1 MSAPTPTPAAST
13 PAEGDSPAPTAPSQ
27 DSTASLAPAERAVLD
42 YLRSRGFKAAEKSFL
57 SSLEPTSED
66 KDQDKPSSAANTVTS
81 DELVKNIA
89 VFSQKSSRSGENA
102 LSDSSAVLSELASMG
117 NPANIQNLIAS
128 ISSLGAEE
136 VLRLDPTD
144 KQEGFKDLEAWVDGS
159 LDMYRVSCACNLVAL
174 HASPSVARV
183 PTYIVPHILSLL
195 P

>member
-1 MSAPTPTPAAST
+1 MMSAPTPTPAVSS
-13 PAEGDSPAPTAPSQ
+13 PAEGDSPAPTAAPSQ
-27 DSTASLAPAERAVLD
+27 DSTTNLAPAERAVLE
-42 YLRSRGFKAAEKSFL
+42 YLRSRGFKAAEQTFL

-66 KDQDKPSSAANTVTS
+66 KDTSSSATNTVTS

-89 VFSQKSSRSGENA
+89 VFSQKSSRPGDNA
-102 LSDSSAVLSELASMG
+102 LAESSAVLSELASMG

-159 LDMYRVSCACNLVAL
+159 LDMYRVSV
-174 HASPSVARV
+174 HVF
-183 PTYIVPHILSLL
+183 LSHFVSHL